1 MNKTI
6 VFIILSFF
14 SSFFQVYGQKKS
26 DQLKQ
31 REKELIEKI
40 QNTKNLIK
48 LTRNSEQLSLA
59 ELGIIQHQILYR
71 EELVSHYNYQIRKLD
86 LQVQETNKQIL
97 SIENNIANLKQEYTK
112 MMVHAFKNRNTD
124 FRYLYIIS
132 AQTFSE
138 AFHRMKYIQHYKDYR
153 LNQIEKI
160 EKNQSVLENK
170 ISYLQKKIEEKRK
183 ISKIKQSEK
192 TEYLKDKQQ
201 QQETFAKLKADENK
215 YKSVLNAQQKKRKKI
230 SVAIRKAIEAEIS
243 ATIKKTKNKF
253 TLTPEGNVL
262 SKNFTSNKGKLPWPV
277 EKGEITGRY
286 GKHRHDVVSTATVD
300 NNGIDITTEKQAKVR
315 AVFRGKVTSVLII
328 PGAGKVVMISH
339 GQYRTVYSNLKDV
352 FVKKGDQVKTKQTI
366 GQLINSDEKSIS
378 EAHFEIWKI
387 TSNGLATENPSLWI
401 YK

>member
-14 SSFFQVYGQKKS
+14 CSFFQVYGQKKS

-59 ELGIIQHQILYR
+59 ELGIIQHQISYR

-86 LQVQETNKQIL
+86 LQAQETNKQIL

-160 EKNQSVLENK
+160 EKNQAVLENK

-183 ISKIKQSEK
+183 ISKIKQIEK

-315 AVFRGKVTSVLII
+315 AVFSGKVTSVLII

-366 GQLINSDEKSIS
+366 GKLIDSDEKSIS